1 MVDLPHEFRTTPFSY
16 YIWSRSRRAGHVLA
30 FAIAKFADP
39 SFRWMTIRELATEPS
54 VEEAWVHR
62 LLPEPRILPPFTD
75 AEFVTEPRIAKGTF
89 ESLIRPEG
97 ANSERTALDHFFL
110 LPTRLQRILDED
122 QVPTNPMV
130 VVVANT
136 NRVRQFYPADPDRL
150 RAYTDVFPR
159 NGFSM
164 ITTSIPPPY
173 EGRHGFNVVLR
184 LDVDSAEEWRPAQL
198 VVEKGL
204 PSGELRTGATFSSE
218 QLSCYLDAGTAIEE
232 ASA

>member
-1 MVDLPHEFRTTPFSY
+1 MVDLPPEFRTTPFSY
-16 YIWSRSRRAGHVLA
+16 YVWSRSRRAGHVLA
-30 FAIAKFADP
+30 FAIAKFVDP

-54 VEEAWVHR
+54 VEETWVHR
-62 LLPEPRILPPFTD
+62 LLPETRILPPFTD
-75 AEFVTEPRIAKGTF
+75 AEFVTEPRIPKGTF

-97 ANSERTALDHFFL
+97 TAAERTALDHFFL

-122 QVPTNPMV
+122 HLPPTPQV

-136 NRVRQFYPADPDRL
+136 NRVRQFYPADPERL

-173 EGRHGFNVVLR
+173 EGRHGFNIVLR
-184 LDVDSAEEWRPAQL
+184 LDVDSAEEWRKAHL

-204 PSGELRTGATFSSE
+204 LSGDLRTGASFTSAE
-218 QLSCYLDAGTAIEE
+218 LPWYLEAGAAIEK
-232 ASA
+232 AVG